1 MERIKALDYRQ
12 KWILLILAVMVLVFS
27 VLYPVTLARVGFS
40 YQDTILVPGEENGN
54 TVYSGKIQGKA
65 ASFTVTPDKTVT
77 FQHAGI
83 TYGPYTVTEDPSAVY
98 PSHAGD
104 DVLGVVVRQGEEILF
119 RGSYG
124 KSGNFWLLYNAD
136 GSDANI
142 GITFVA
148 NGNVYDEYGNVVD
161 PMEPSVF
168 TILSLIYNPDLTH
181 KGHWIPWVL
190 GILLCVI
197 NAVSILFADELF
209 RFWLSFRIESPEL
222 VEPTDW
228 EIMGR
233 YFGWVVMTI
242 GILVVF
248 ILGLS

>member
-27 VLYPVTLARVGFS
+27 VLYPVTLARVGYS
-40 YQDTILVPGEENGN
+40 YRDAILVPGEEDGA
-54 TVYSGKIQGKA
+54 TVYSGKIQGEA
-65 ASFTVTPDKTVT
+65 ASFTVTSDKTVT
-77 FQHAGI
+77 FQYGDLI
-83 TYGPYTVTEDPSAVY
+83 YGPYMVKEDSSAI
-98 PSHAGD
+98 PESA
-104 DVLGVVVRQGEEILF
+104 DVADALIGVEIWRKDSRLF
-119 RGSYG
+119 RGGVRKLDQNS
-124 KSGNFWLLYNAD
+124 WLLYNEN
-136 GSDANI
+136 GTLHNI
-142 GITFVA
+142 ETEIIFS
-148 NGNVYDEYGNVVD
+148 GNNSAEQ
-161 PMEPSVF
+161 MEPSLS
-168 TILSLIYNPDLTH
+168 TILDLTMGPELTH
-181 KGHWIPWVL
+181 KGYWFAWVG
-190 GILLCVI
+190 GILLCVL